1 LVYNF
6 TQENFLESSA
16 SIDEVAAFLHTNLE
30 EYGDD
35 LTSIK
40 KAILYVKERDGH
52 ILIVRKEDAQNGEIV
67 GATVINKTGMNGYI
81 PDNILVY
88 IATSK
93 AVRGQG
99 VGKRIMNFVLEHVEG
114 DIALHVD
121 FKNEPATKL
130 YEKLGFSKKYYEMRL
145 IRSTK

>member
-1 LVYNF
+1 MVYNF
-6 TQENFLESSA
+6 DQENFLESSEKV
-16 SIDEVAAFLHTNLE
+16 DEVARFLHTHLE

-35 LTSIK
+35 IESIK
-40 KAILYVKERDGH
+40 KAIFYVKDRGGH
-52 ILIVRKEDAQNGEIV
+52 ILVVRENNSQNGAIM
-67 GATVINKTGMNGYI
+67 GASVINKTGMKGYI

-88 IATSK
+88 IATDK
-93 AVRGQG
+93 AIRGQG
-99 VGKRIMNFVLEHVEG
+99 VGKRLMNFILENIKG

>member
-1 LVYNF
+1 MVYNF
-6 TQENFLESSA
+6 DQENFLESSER
-16 SIDEVAAFLHTNLE
+16 IEEVARFLHTHLE

-35 LTSIK
+35 IESIK
-40 KAILYVKERDGH
+40 KAVLYVKNRGGH
-52 ILIVRKEDAQNGEIV
+52 ILLVRENDSKDANII
-67 GATVINKTGMNGYI
+67 GASVINKTGMNGYI

-88 IATSK
+88 IATDK

-99 VGKRIMNFVLEHVEG
+99 VGKRLMNFILENVEG

-121 FKNEPATKL
+121 FNNEPATKL

-145 IRSTK
+145 IRSNK